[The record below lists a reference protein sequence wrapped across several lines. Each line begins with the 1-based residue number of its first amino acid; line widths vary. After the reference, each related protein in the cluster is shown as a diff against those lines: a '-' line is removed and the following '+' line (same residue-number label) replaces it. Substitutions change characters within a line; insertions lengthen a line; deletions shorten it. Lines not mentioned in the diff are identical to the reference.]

1 MLMSNR
7 DNKKRIVDY
16 IKSAKPRSTTH
27 KIISQDEYLDGVV
40 AQVEYQDNGSSITQW
55 VIITDKHQGY
65 ADSES
70 QLIQQ
75 MESASAASKGKLNW
89 LNQIFNIA
97 GIIALILVGTSVYI
111 TLTSTDGN
119 IPEHLKASVL
129 TIVGFY
135 FGGLAHKKGS
145 KKSTT

>member
-1 MLMSNR
+1 MLMNK
-7 DNKKRIVDY
+7 DNKKRVVDY
-16 IKSAKPRSTTH
+16 LKSAKPRSTAH
-27 KIISQDEYLDGVV
+27 KIMSQDEYLDGVV
-40 AQVEYQDNGSSITQW
+40 AKVEYSDNGSNITQW
-55 VIITDKHQGY
+55 VVVTNNHTGY

-75 MESASAASKGKLNW
+75 MGSASTSAKGKFDW
-89 LNQIFNIA
+89 LNQLFNIS
-97 GIIALILVGTSVYI
+97 GVIALILVGTSVYI
-111 TLTSTDGN
+111 TLTSQDGN

-145 KKSTT
+145 KKSGA